1 MLGKMCLREGMKN
14 KTKDDATSREGGEH
28 LKGSKEDLIRRNP
41 LNRHEL
47 VFQCK
52 VGAGGGSDKT
62 ILELKS

>member
-1 MLGKMCLREGMKN
+1 MLGRMCLREGMKN
-14 KTKDDATSREGGEH
+14 KTKDDVRGEH

-47 VFQCK
+47 VSQCK
-52 VGAGGGSDKT
+52 VGAGGGADKT